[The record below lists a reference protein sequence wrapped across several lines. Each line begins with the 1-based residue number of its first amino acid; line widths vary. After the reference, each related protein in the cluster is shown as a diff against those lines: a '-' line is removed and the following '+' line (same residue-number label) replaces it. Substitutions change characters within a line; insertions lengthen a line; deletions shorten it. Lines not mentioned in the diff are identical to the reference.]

1 MKLEISQEKLQEFNS
16 LLQSLPI
23 SELAKVEKI
32 TQLINNC
39 VVKEAESYD
48 NSNPI
53 GGGVGGSSKPPKE

>member
-1 MKLEISQEKLQEFNS
+1 MKLEITNEKLQEFNS

-39 VVKEAESYD
+39 VVKEAD
-48 NSNPI
+48 KPKPI
-53 GGGVGGSSKPPKE
+53 GGGSGGGSIKPPKK